1 MWPPP
6 SQVRG
11 RPMRRY
17 APWPESSRNIAPAA
31 RRRAAVCRWHAFDSS
46 PEGCRSPCPTDISI
60 QIRRYDQTLVARSNS
75 PDRDSVFLW
84 RSALLPPVVSF
95 VSRTIT
101 GHTTS
106 LVCNSGCMTLLREI
120 QQAAV
125 DPNVDITTVLRK
137 ARILA
142 ARLKNAE
149 FEEWVERE
157 LNGYPDKAG
166 LPAYRIL
173 GIESRAHLIIGWQ
186 QLTRATVMPSRIP
199 EQFRHWATTAHLSR
213 SITEYASLVSSC
225 EGNNNTTLQSPWP
238 QDLAVRYGG
247 GGYNEAQCLRAWQEI
262 GKDSLVALIETSG
275 TGYWDLS
282 CESRALRLTPA
293 RHLRTPRRSPRKR
306 LRRYSIPTLPAALA
320 TSLPRA
326 QA

>member
-1 MWPPP
+1 
-6 SQVRG
+6 
-11 RPMRRY
+11 
-17 APWPESSRNIAPAA
+17 
-31 RRRAAVCRWHAFDSS
+31 
-46 PEGCRSPCPTDISI
+46 
-60 QIRRYDQTLVARSNS
+60 
-75 PDRDSVFLW
+75 
-84 RSALLPPVVSF
+84 
-95 VSRTIT
+95 
-101 GHTTS
+101 
-106 LVCNSGCMTLLREI
+106 MTLLREI

-186 QLTRATVMPSRIP
+186 QLTRAPVMPSRIP

-225 EGNNNTTLQSPWP
+225 EGNKNTTLESPWP
-238 QDLAVRYGG
+238 QDLAVTYGG

-262 GKDSLVALIETSG
+262 GKDSLVALIETVRNRILEFVLRIEGAAPDAGEASTDAAPIPQEKVAQIFNTYV
-275 TGYWDLS
+275 TGGVSNIATAGSSVTQFNSAVVGAGDL
-282 CESRALRLTPA
+282 
-293 RHLRTPRRSPRKR
+293 RSLVDYLKSVGLPQNSVDD
-306 LRRYSIPTLPAALA
+306 LRRELESKDDKKVAAEGWLGKLAMNAATGVINSSIGLAAKAIAGYLGLKA
-320 TSLPRA
+320 
-326 QA
+326 

>member
-1 MWPPP
+1 
-6 SQVRG
+6 
-11 RPMRRY
+11 MRQ
-17 APWPESSRNIAPAA
+17 
-31 RRRAAVCRWHAFDSS
+31 DSHH
-46 PEGCRSPCPTDISI
+46 
-60 QIRRYDQTLVARSNS
+60 Q
-75 PDRDSVFLW
+75 
-84 RSALLPPVVSF
+84 
-95 VSRTIT
+95 
-101 GHTTS
+101 

-186 QLTRATVMPSRIP
+186 QLTRAPVMPSRIP

-225 EGNNNTTLQSPWP
+225 EGNKNTTLESPWP
-238 QDLAVRYGG
+238 QDLAVTYGG

-262 GKDSLVALIETSG
+262 GKDSLVALIETVRNRILEFVLRIEGAAPDAGEASTDAAPIPQEKVAQIFNTYV
-275 TGYWDLS
+275 TGGVSNIATAGSSVTQFNSAVVGAGDL
-282 CESRALRLTPA
+282 
-293 RHLRTPRRSPRKR
+293 RSLVDYLKSVGLPQNSVDD
-306 LRRYSIPTLPAALA
+306 LRRELESKDDKKVAAEGWLGKLAMNAATGVINSSIGLAAKAIAGYLGLKA
-320 TSLPRA
+320 
-326 QA
+326 

>member
-101 GHTTS
+101 GHTAFS
-106 LVCNSGCMTLLREI
+106 HPRMG
-120 QQAAV
+120 
-125 DPNVDITTVLRK
+125 
-137 ARILA
+137 
-142 ARLKNAE
+142 
-149 FEEWVERE
+149 
-157 LNGYPDKAG
+157 
-166 LPAYRIL
+166 L
-173 GIESRAHLIIGWQ
+173 GIRLGLVWSLFFNFCFVVNFLGANKGGAGQRLGLGW
-186 QLTRATVMPSRIP
+186 
-199 EQFRHWATTAHLSR
+199 FW
-213 SITEYASLVSSC
+213 
-225 EGNNNTTLQSPWP
+225 
-238 QDLAVRYGG
+238 
-247 GGYNEAQCLRAWQEI
+247 
-262 GKDSLVALIETSG
+262 
-275 TGYWDLS
+275 
-282 CESRALRLTPA
+282 
-293 RHLRTPRRSPRKR
+293 
-306 LRRYSIPTLPAALA
+306 
-320 TSLPRA
+320 
-326 QA
+326 